1 MMRNAPAVPTAVAQ
15 LLPFFAKAVT
25 SIMRYTGLLV
35 AVLFLIIISFSN
47 IPDFITKVFLMIYHW
62 IYQVICFQ

>member
-35 AVLFLIIISFSN
+35 AVLIVLLFYSPD
-47 IPDFITKVFLMIYHW
+47 IPGFITKVFLMIYHW